1 VIADLLARRRA
12 HLLGLSCAAGLSAAT
27 LARASAAFV
36 VAAVAVA
43 AGAMLVF
50 REPVA
55 RLALLAAALALAGWL
70 WGSARLDALDRSV
83 LLPQVGAYGDAL
95 VVVTA
100 PARRSPYEV
109 RVAARVLR
117 FRGRDVSEAVQLELP
132 PARAPPQ
139 GAVLSLFAEV
149 VEPEHDDDFDER
161 TFLRRRGVHVIL
173 RARGFRIVGSR
184 GGVGGVAD
192 RLRRALVRG
201 LDGLTGERRAV
212 LAGIVLGEDEG
223 LSEGLRDDFRTSGLY
238 HLLAVSGQ
246 NVALIAGGVIL
257 LGWLLRVPRLGIEL
271 MILVAIG
278 GYVLA
283 VGWQPSVVRAG
294 VAGALASIAWLA
306 ARERDPWWLLLA
318 GAVVLLAWNPYSL
331 LEPGFQLSFAAVTAI
346 FTAAPWLL
354 RRLEGYPVP
363 TWLAGC
369 VALSTACGLATAPI
383 LWLHFG
389 AVPLYSVLANA
400 LAVPVTGLLLELA
413 LVAGLLAHV
422 APSAAFA
429 LAWIDGWLAAYL
441 VACARAVARLPFAQ
455 LTSGRVALALVG
467 VAVFVWVVHRLRAP
481 RALRALVLLGVAS
494 SALVAWTSRAGPELP
509 PPPDG
514 LRVTFLD
521 VGQGDG
527 TLVEAPGVRLLV
539 DQGPPEARI
548 ADQLH
553 RLGVKS
559 LTALVLTHP
568 QRDHVGGAAEVLR
581 KLRVG
586 FVLDPRLSTTGPE
599 EGAAMDEASRR
610 RVRVV
615 AARAGHAFR
624 LGPLR
629 VAVLWPDGPGFPGED
644 PNQRAIVLVVTYGR
658 VDVLLTAD
666 AESDVTLPLN
676 PPRVEVMKVAHHGS
690 SDDGLEELLDRTQ
703 PEVAVISVG
712 LGNDYGHPTPSTL
725 HALEH
730 EPGLRLYRTDLDGRV
745 VIESDGTRLWVRSE
759 R

>member
-1 VIADLLARRRA
+1 VTAEVLERHRA
-12 HLLGLSCAAGLSAAT
+12 HVLGVACAVGLAAATGVRVSGALALTSAA
-27 LARASAAFV
+27 AAASAALV
-36 VAAVAVA
+36 V
-43 AGAMLVF
+43 
-50 REPVA
+50 REPA
-55 RLALLAAALALAGWL
+55 RFVLLAGALALGGWW

-83 LLPQVGAYGDAL
+83 LRSEIGAYGDAL
-95 VVVTA
+95 AVVTA
-100 PARRSPYEV
+100 PARRSPYEI
-109 RVAARVLR
+109 RVAARVRR
-117 FRGRDVSEAVQLELP
+117 FRGRIVSEAVQLELP

-173 RARGFRIVGSR
+173 RTSGFRIVGSR
-184 GGVGGVAD
+184 GGLGGFAD
-192 RLRRALVRG
+192 RLRGALVRG
-201 LDGLTGERRAV
+201 LDGLAGERRAV

-223 LSEGLRDDFRTSGLY
+223 LNDNLREAFRTSGLY

-246 NVALIAGGVIL
+246 NVAVLAGGVIL
-257 LGWLLRVPRLGIEL
+257 LGWLLRLPRLAIEL
-271 MILVAIG
+271 TILTTIG

-346 FTAAPWLL
+346 FTGTPWLL

-363 TWLAGC
+363 RPLALC
-369 VALSTACGLATAPI
+369 IALSTACGVATAPI

-389 AVPLYSVLANA
+389 AVPVYSVVANA
-400 LAVPVTGLLLELA
+400 LAVPVAGALLEIA
-413 LVAGLLAHV
+413 LVAGLLAPA

-429 LAWIDGWLAAYL
+429 LAWVDGWLAAYL
-441 VACARAVARLPFAQ
+441 IACARIVARLPFAQ
-455 LTSGRVALALVG
+455 LTSGRALLALVG
-467 VAVFVWVVHRLRAP
+467 AAGFLWIVRRLHAP
-481 RALRALVLLGVAS
+481 RALRALVLLGIAS
-494 SALVAWTSRAGPELP
+494 VALVAWTSRAGPEP
-509 PPPDG
+509 PPPANG

-527 TLVEAPGVRLLV
+527 TLLEAPGVRLLV
-539 DQGPPEARI
+539 DQGPPEART
-548 ADQLH
+548 AEQLR
-553 RLGVKS
+553 RLGVTS

-586 FVLDPRLSTTGPE
+586 FVLDPRLPTTGPE
-599 EGAAMDEASRR
+599 ERAAMEEARRR
-610 RVRVV
+610 RVPVL
-615 AARAGHAFR
+615 AARAGRSFR

-629 VAVLWPDGPGFPGED
+629 VSILWPDGPGYPGED
-644 PNQRAIVLVVTYGR
+644 PNQRAVVLVVTYGR

-676 PPRVEVMKVAHHGS
+676 PPPVEVMKVAHHGS
-690 SDDGLEELLDRTQ
+690 VDDGLEELLDHTQ

-725 HALEH
+725 HALES
-730 EPGLRLYRTDLDGRV
+730 EPGLRLFRTDLDGRV
-745 VIESDGTRLWVRSE
+745 VVESDGTRIWVRSE